1 MITLQGITKTYDAG
15 GEKISALEGVD
26 LAIAKGD
33 FVAIMGPSGS
43 GKSTLLHILGLLDS
57 SSGGEYKL
65 EDRPVQNLTDK
76 DKARLRNQHFGFIF
90 QSFYLLPEYSAL
102 ENVMLP
108 LSLAG
113 MPLKE
118 RRQKAGE
125 LLVKVGLSHRVNF
138 FPSMLSGG
146 QQQRVAIA
154 RALANDPSVIFADEP
169 TGNLPL
175 AMGEEILDILTDL
188 NKQGVSI
195 VMVTHDERLA
205 ERASRVVRVQDGK
218 VISQEMVTQGPHHA
232 KS

>member
-1 MITLQGITKTYDAG
+1 MITLQGITKVYDAG

-26 LAIAKGD
+26 LNVAKGE

-57 SSGGEYKL
+57 STGGEYKL
-65 EDRPVQNLTDK
+65 ENRPVQGLSDK

-154 RALANDPSVIFADEP
+154 RALANDPTVIFADEP

-195 VMVTHDERLA
+195 VMVTHDDRLA
-205 ERASRVVRVQDGK
+205 ERATRVVHVQDGK
-218 VISQEMVTQGPHHA
+218 VLSQQAITKGPHHA
-232 KS
+232 K